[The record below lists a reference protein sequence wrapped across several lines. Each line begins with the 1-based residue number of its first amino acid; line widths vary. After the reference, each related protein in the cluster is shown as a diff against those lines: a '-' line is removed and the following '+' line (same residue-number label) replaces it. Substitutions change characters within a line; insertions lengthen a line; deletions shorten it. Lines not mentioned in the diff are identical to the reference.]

1 MTDHEQEQEM
11 EIEALRAICMDDMQE
26 IPSGESGLGTS
37 ARCFQITVSPMEDDE
52 EEPTDIPVR
61 LALIFAHTPT
71 YPDEPPLIKVR
82 SLQGVKM
89 ADVKE
94 LQEKLEQEAT
104 ENLGMSMMFTLA
116 TSSKEW
122 LREKYGQEAC
132 GTDEGDEDAVA
143 KEEVI
148 EPHGEAVTVDSFLA
162 WRERFEAEMA
172 LEQAKLMPES
182 ALVASREKRLTG
194 RQWFEMKAGKMIPE
208 DVDEE
213 DEDED
218 KDLDFDEDFDDDED
232 IDEDDMLE
240 YLQNKNDKKP
250 IPS

>member
-1 MTDHEQEQEM
+1 M
-11 EIEALRAICMDDMQE
+11 EIEALKAICMDDMQE

-104 ENLGMSMMFTLA
+104 
-116 TSSKEW
+116 
-122 LREKYGQEAC
+122 
-132 GTDEGDEDAVA
+132 
-143 KEEVI
+143 
-148 EPHGEAVTVDSFLA
+148 
-162 WRERFEAEMA
+162 
-172 LEQAKLMPES
+172 
-182 ALVASREKRLTG
+182 
-194 RQWFEMKAGKMIPE
+194 
-208 DVDEE
+208 
-213 DEDED
+213 
-218 KDLDFDEDFDDDED
+218 
-232 IDEDDMLE
+232 
-240 YLQNKNDKKP
+240 
-250 IPS
+250 